1 MGDEAVDAAQAARAD
16 ALMKE
21 EPKISEAAKN
31 AFTVMLAEAF
41 ADATALHAC
50 SKVVLQGISAHE
62 MLEVPQWGLA
72 HPQGEQQSGA
82 ARIEQLGEY
91 KVHYT
96 GWKMAKAGG
105 ARPTRMLGRSWLR
118 TVWADIEA
126 SVLTRKAEMDGQ
138 HGEGLFEE
146 YVARFRSE
154 LEDDSSMFW
163 VADFDRVLRAKAA
176 ERHARAADRLKAQEE
191 AEQALAAELRAGLT
205 ADGDGP
211 SVEEITVPDE
221 CEPEPEPEPS

>member
-1 MGDEAVDAAQAARAD
+1 MED
-16 ALMKE
+16 
-21 EPKISEAAKN
+21 
-31 AFTVMLAEAF
+31 
-41 ADATALHAC
+41 
-50 SKVVLQGISAHE
+50 
-62 MLEVPQWGLA
+62 
-72 HPQGEQQSGA
+72 GEGC
-82 ARIEQLGEY
+82 
-91 KVHYT
+91 
-96 GWKMAKAGG
+96 G

-221 CEPEPEPEPS
+221 CEPEPEPEPSLAGAGAFPSSRR